1 MGDKIGGT
9 HCLNGDCDIRK
20 TSGGGAVIL
29 GVTSESSSATSVRF
43 RDGSSNCCSI
53 RPSGDSVRRRS
64 DGDRPL
70 SRDRASGVDDDTGVG
85 GKMIVVISSSI

>member
-1 MGDKIGGT
+1 MEI
-9 HCLNGDCDIRK
+9 
-20 TSGGGAVIL
+20 VIL
-29 GVTSESSSATSVRF
+29 GRLQVGVQLSWESLLSLPLQLRF
-43 RDGSSNCCSI
+43 CDGSSNCCSI

-64 DGDRPL
+64 DRDRPS

>member
-9 HCLNGDCDIRK
+9 HCLNGDRNIRK

-43 RDGSSNCCSI
+43 CDGSSNCCSI
-53 RPSGDSVRRRS
+53 RPSGDSVRRS
-64 DGDRPL
+64 DRDRPS